1 VPHLL
6 VISNVVPKIWAR
18 TNSAMV
24 EDARGDAAYGAGGS
38 VCGGVVVKR
47 DCGSTG
53 VCDLKDDAW
62 DWLGGQDRSRART
75 AATRTEK
82 TREKKICRD
91 CSGLFLSVGAWP
103 W

>member
-1 VPHLL
+1 
-6 VISNVVPKIWAR
+6 
-18 TNSAMV
+18 M
-24 EDARGDAAYGAGGS
+24 
-38 VCGGVVVKR
+38 VKR

-103 W
+103 GNAAGLWCGDNRCALGR